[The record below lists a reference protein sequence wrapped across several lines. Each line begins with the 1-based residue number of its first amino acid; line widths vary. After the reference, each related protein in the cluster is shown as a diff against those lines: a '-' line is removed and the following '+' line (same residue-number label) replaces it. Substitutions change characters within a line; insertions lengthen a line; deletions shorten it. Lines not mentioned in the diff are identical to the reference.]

1 MIGSH
6 DTFTYEKS
14 TSWINNNCKKW
25 WKTQSKDIFE
35 QYKFGI
41 RFFDI
46 RVYRD
51 NCCWRTC
58 HGKVNLRTT
67 FNTLEDIC
75 KWMYINFPEA
85 IYRIVLEKGDTTDF
99 LNQSKNFNKYKNLWR
114 VDIKDSKKWMG
125 EIFNNNKSLFDRGYK
140 FALVNTW
147 TYPAH
152 ELHGNINTN
161 NFYKIDLRKEAKKI
175 NSNLEFFK
183 NTSKLKE
190 MINSKDELYFLD
202 YCTNSY

>member
-75 KWMYINFPEA
+75 KWMDINFPEA

-114 VDIKDSKKWMG
+114 VDIKDSEKWMG

-152 ELHGNINTN
+152 ELHGSININ

>member
-75 KWMYINFPEA
+75 KWMDINFPEA

-125 EIFNNNKSLFDRGYK
+125 EIFNNNKALFDRVVEGK
-140 FALVNTW
+140 GSSVDIKAIL
-147 TYPAH
+147 A
-152 ELHGNINTN
+152 
-161 NFYKIDLRKEAKKI
+161 KILQ
-175 NSNLEFFK
+175 L
-183 NTSKLKE
+183 
-190 MINSKDELYFLD
+190 
-202 YCTNSY
+202 

>member
-25 WKTQSKDIFE
+25 WKTQNKDIFE
-35 QYKFGI
+35 QYKFGV

-75 KWMYINFPEA
+75 KWMNINFPEA

-99 LNQSKNFNKYKNLWR
+99 LNQSKN
-114 VDIKDSKKWMG
+114 
-125 EIFNNNKSLFDRGYK
+125 
-140 FALVNTW
+140 
-147 TYPAH
+147 
-152 ELHGNINTN
+152 
-161 NFYKIDLRKEAKKI
+161 
-175 NSNLEFFK
+175 
-183 NTSKLKE
+183 
-190 MINSKDELYFLD
+190 
-202 YCTNSY
+202 